1 MKRLLLTICTV
12 SLVALVPA
20 AALADWQDGFEAY
33 APGTSLHGVG
43 GWIGWNSDPA
53 ATAYV
58 SNLYAHGGSNSVEIT
73 GLSDLVHRY
82 SGYTSG
88 TWTYTTWMYIPNDF
102 TGQTY
107 FILTNTYPATVNGH
121 WSVQVTFQDGQ
132 VVNTGLSGGSLPW
145 IQGQWV
151 EMNVVIDLAN
161 DMQIFYYNGDVLY
174 SAPWTTEQAPGGAL
188 AIGAVDLYANG
199 ASPVY
204 YDDLSLVS
212 GVVATEATTW
222 GGVKALFD

>member
-1 MKRLLLTICTV
+1 MKRLILIVCTV
-12 SLVALVPA
+12 AL
-20 AALADWQDGFEAY
+20 AALAPVAQAQWMEDFEGY

-58 SNLYAHGGSNSVEIT
+58 TDLYANSGSNSVEIV

-88 TWTYTTWMYIPNDF
+88 TWVYTTWMYIPENF

-107 FILTNTYPATVNGH
+107 FILVNTYPATANQH
-121 WSVQVTFQDGQ
+121 WSVQVYFQNGQ
-132 VVNTGLSGGSLPW
+132 VVNSGLSGGALPW
-145 IQGQWV
+145 VIGEWA
-151 EMNVVIDLAN
+151 ELRLVIDLDN
-161 DMQIFYYNGDVLY
+161 DIQTFYYNGDQLY
-174 SAPWTTEQAPGGAL
+174 TGTWTGEQVAGGAL

-204 YDDLSLVS
+204 YDDMVLDREV
-212 GVVATEATTW
+212 GVEATTLSNI
-222 GGVKALFD
+222 KALFR